1 MGPPILRWV
10 PPSVVAAVT
19 GPQRHVLH
27 VDLDQFLAAVE
38 VLRRPELAG
47 RPVVVGGD
55 GNPMRPR
62 QVVATASYEAR
73 AFGVHSGMPL
83 LAAYRKCPDAV
94 FLPSD
99 HPAYDAASAVVMAT
113 LRSLRGDDGEPVV
126 VEVWG
131 WDEAFVGVVADDPVA
146 FAQRLRAEVLAATR
160 LSCAV
165 GIGETRLQAKT
176 ATGFAKQQPGDD
188 RVARLTR
195 AEWIPMMGDQP
206 VTAIWGIGN
215 RTAARLA
222 EAAIHT
228 VVDLARADHEDLARR
243 FGPRI
248 GPSLRVLGLGGDTS
262 PLVDEPW
269 VPKSRSKEVTYT
281 RDVVGAEAI
290 DVEVERLAR
299 EVVAE
304 VTAEGFVATHVAVKL
319 RTPTFFTRTRIS
331 KLPAPS
337 ADADEIV
344 ATARRV
350 LGRFDEI
357 LHSDDPDRPRAVR
370 LIGVRLM
377 LEPAGRAGATV
388 VARGPSG

>member
-1 MGPPILRWV
+1 MNE
-10 PPSVVAAVT
+10 
-19 GPQRHVLH
+19 HVLH

-55 GNPMRPR
+55 GNPQRPR

-83 LAAYRKCPDAV
+83 IAAYRKCPDAV

-99 HPAYDAASAVVMAT
+99 HPAYDAASIEVMAT

-131 WDEAFVGVVADDPVA
+131 WDEAFVGVATDDPEA
-146 FAQRLRAEVLAATR
+146 FAWRLREAVLAATR

-176 ATGFAKQQPGDD
+176 ATGFAKPGG
-188 RVARLTR
+188 VARLTR
-195 AEWIPMMGDQP
+195 AEWIPTMGDKP
-206 VTAIWGIGN
+206 VTAIWGIGA

-222 EAAIHT
+222 EAGIET
-228 VVDLARADHEDLARR
+228 VGDLARADHNDLAGR

-248 GPSLRVLGLGGDTS
+248 GPSLRVLGLGGDAS

-269 VPKSRSKEVTYT
+269 VPKSRSKEVTFT
-281 RDVVGAEAI
+281 RDVVGDEAI
-290 DVEVERLAR
+290 AVEVDRLAR
-299 EVVAE
+299 DVTAE
-304 VTAEGFVATHVAVKL
+304 VTGGGFVVTHVAVKL

-331 KLPAPS
+331 KVAAPTT
-337 ADADEIV
+337 DADEV
-344 ATARRV
+344 AATAARV
-350 LGRFDEI
+350 LTRFADV
-357 LHSDDPDRPRAVR
+357 LGPDDRDRPHAVR

-377 LEPAGRAGATV
+377 ITPAAPTV
-388 VARGPSG
+388 SPSEY